1 MLRTREFETREEA
14 IEAWNTW
21 AGMVHTITQQEYN
34 ELNDSFTRDYPIENG
49 KLVMPDGEH
58 AFGDLVIADPGG
70 HESPWPRI
78 YFSDYARAEEGLYCD
93 DMFTVYKLRA
103 RWRLIEKN
111 HPFLKQKVK
120 ALLCENDRDNEKL
133 NAQLSV
139 WNKLLLGS
147 GFPGFQDKDLRGV
160 DLSGLSLAPVA
171 DRRVN
176 LRQIDLSYAEC
187 HLLSIQSGNLYGS
200 KCIGLKGVQMELS
213 QCTCHGVTFSCSY
226 LPQSKFIESD
236 LGFAKIDNSIAS
248 VCSFDG
254 AKCHGIDFS
263 SSLLRRA
270 NFGCIRTTSNT
281 TKCADLTDAKWNDET
296 HFEEAMFNELLQ
308 EQNLALYEH
317 IEALKAGRTVGKDVL
332 SSIEAK
338 PGIFGFAVD
347 LKALGAG
354 LKRWFVNKKSNS

>member
-1 MLRTREFETREEA
+1 MPSTQGFETQEEA

-21 AGMVHTITQQEYN
+21 AGMVRIITQQEYN
-34 ELNDSFTRDYPIENG
+34 ELNDSINRDYPIGNG

-70 HESPWPRI
+70 YESPWPRI
-78 YFSDYARAEEGLYCD
+78 YFSDYARAERGLYSD
-93 DMFTVYKLRA
+93 DMFTVYKLRS

-111 HPFLKQKVK
+111 HLFLKQKVR
-120 ALLCENDRDNEKL
+120 ALLCENDRDNKRL
-133 NAQLSV
+133 NAQLAV

-147 GFPGFQDKDLRGV
+147 GFPEFRDNDLRGV
-160 DLSGLSLAPVA
+160 DLSGLSLVPVA

-176 LRQIDLSYAEC
+176 LRQIDFSYAEC
-187 HLLSIQSGNLYGS
+187 HLLSIQNGNLYGA
-200 KCIGLKGVQMELS
+200 KCTGLKGVQMELN
-213 QCTCHGVTFSCSY
+213 QCTCHGVTFSCSF

-236 LGFAKIDNSIAS
+236 LGLAKIDNSTAS
-248 VCSFDG
+248 MCSFDG
-254 AKCHGIDFS
+254 ANCHGIDFS

-270 NFGCIRTTSNT
+270 SFGCIRTTSDA
-281 TKCADLTDAKWNDET
+281 TKCADLTDAKWNDESR
-296 HFEEAMFNELLQ
+296 FEEAMFNELLR

-317 IEALKAGRTVGKDVL
+317 IEALKVGRSIGKDVL

-338 PGIFGFAVD
+338 PGIFGFAID

-354 LKRWFVNKKSNS
+354 LKRWFVRKRSNS